1 MVIKKAIYVWVI
13 GILGMISFAA
23 CSTASQGEAPSTSNA
38 ALDNIFARKSVR
50 AYLDKEVEKEKI
62 DWMLRAGMAA
72 PSGKDIRPWEFV
84 LVTDRVA
91 LDSMLTQAR
100 YAIVVCGDVAQS
112 SYWYL
117 DCSAAAQNILLAAE
131 AQGLGAVWTAAYP
144 YEDRIRVVRKY
155 TELPG
160 NIVPLCVIPF
170 GYPATAQEPKQK
182 FDEKKIHYDKF

>member
-1 MVIKKAIYVWVI
+1 MVIKKAVYVWVI

-23 CSTASQGEAPSTSNA
+23 CSSASQGEVPSTSNA

-91 LDSMLTQAR
+91 LDSMAAALPYAKMLTQAR
-100 YAIVVCGDVAQS
+100 YAIVVCGDS
-112 SYWYL
+112 S
-117 DCSAAAQNILLAAE
+117 IFLLVS
-131 AQGLGAVWTAAYP
+131 GLFGCCTEYIIGCRSTGAGCGM
-144 YEDRIRVVRKY
+144 DSC
-155 TELPG
+155 LS
-160 NIVPLCVIPF
+160 L
-170 GYPATAQEPKQK
+170 
-182 FDEKKIHYDKF
+182 

>member
-91 LDSMLTQAR
+91 L
-100 YAIVVCGDVAQS
+100 
-112 SYWYL
+112 YL
-117 DCSAAAQNILLAAE
+117 MQRC
-131 AQGLGAVWTAAYP
+131 
-144 YEDRIRVVRKY
+144 
-155 TELPG
+155 
-160 NIVPLCVIPF
+160 
-170 GYPATAQEPKQK
+170 
-182 FDEKKIHYDKF
+182 

>member
-1 MVIKKAIYVWVI
+1 MVIKKAVYVWVI

-23 CSTASQGEAPSTSNA
+23 CSSASQGEVPSTSNA

-91 LDSMLTQAR
+91 LDSMAAALPYAKMLTQAR

-112 SYWYL
+112 S
-117 DCSAAAQNILLAAE
+117 
-131 AQGLGAVWTAAYP
+131 
-144 YEDRIRVVRKY
+144 
-155 TELPG
+155 
-160 NIVPLCVIPF
+160 
-170 GYPATAQEPKQK
+170 
-182 FDEKKIHYDKF
+182 

>member
-1 MVIKKAIYVWVI
+1 
-13 GILGMISFAA
+13 MISFAA

-91 LDSMLTQAR
+91 LDSMAAALPYAKMLTQAR